1 MGASGAA
8 AVTSMIISVVAS
20 GGTVGGSV
28 KVAFVVASVIV
39 EGLFSVSGRVALSNT
54 KSMLGTS
61 TLGISIGAGGGGTV
75 YTRFF
80 SGIGSVASSKSKSS
94 KGTSCATG
102 SLVGSAGIDSGMSP
116 VVDMKVVLSL
126 VGSENAVIV

>member
-8 AVTSMIISVVAS
+8 AVTSMIISVVGS
-20 GGTVGGSV
+20 GGMGGGSV
-28 KVAFVVASVIV
+28 KVAFVVASIIV
-39 EGLFSVSGRVALSNT
+39 GLFSVSGRVALSST

-61 TLGISIGAGGGGTV
+61 TLGISIGAGGGGAV
-75 YTRFF
+75 YTRFI
-80 SGIGSVASSKSKSS
+80 SGTGSVASSKSKSS

-126 VGSENAVIV
+126 VGSEDAAIV